1 MAKSWAADTP
11 PAALQIDTGMNRLGL
26 SLKDIAAS
34 ASLLDGMDV
43 ALVLSHFTSSENCDA
58 SDNALQLD
66 RFRTVTTLA
75 PKASLAN
82 SSGIFLQ
89 DEPWFDLVRPGY
101 ALYGGNP
108 TPDTTNPMKGV
119 VTLEAPIVQVREIA
133 DGETVGYNNRWTARR
148 PSRIATVA
156 LGYADGIPR
165 GAAATDAKPGPDVAI
180 DGHRCPIAGRI
191 SMDLITVD
199 VTDIVPEKTQRG
211 CAVEFIGPT
220 ISVDEFGS
228 RAGTIGYEI
237 LTNLG
242 SRYQRQYVDD

>member
-1 MAKSWAADTP
+1 M
-11 PAALQIDTGMNRLGL
+11 
-26 SLKDIAAS
+26 
-34 ASLLDGMDV
+34 
-43 ALVLSHFTSSENCDA
+43 ALVLSHFTSSENVGA
-58 SDNALQLD
+58 IDNVRQFE

-75 PKASLAN
+75 PRASLAN
-82 SSGIFLQ
+82 SSGIFLH
-89 DEPWFDLVRPGY
+89 DRPWFDLVRPGY

-108 TPDTTNPMKGV
+108 TPEQSNPMRGV
-119 VTLEAPIVQVREIA
+119 VILEAPIIQVREIA
-133 DGETVGYNNRWTARR
+133 AGETVGYNNCWTARR

-165 GAAATDAKPGPDVAI
+165 GAAATDTKNGPDVAI
-180 DGHRCPIAGRI
+180 AGMRCPIAGRI

-199 VTDIVPEKTQRG
+199 VTDIETRRAQRG
-211 CAVEFIGPT
+211 SAVEFIGST

-242 SRYQRQYVDD
+242 SRYQRRYIGG